1 MHMDCVLWVPGVHMV
16 RGNILGLEE
25 GVDQC
30 KILVCSVCKT
40 SGASVG
46 CTKHKCK
53 EVVHLGCGRER
64 GWGIH
69 EERLDARCPRHWR
82 E

>member
-1 MHMDCVLWVPGVHMV
+1 M
-16 RGNILGLEE
+16 LGLEE

-30 KILVCSVCKT
+30 KILVCSMCKT

-53 EVVHLGCGRER
+53 EGVHLGCAVGGREGGVFMKR
-64 GWGIH
+64 GWMLGVLGIGSK
-69 EERLDARCPRHWR
+69 
-82 E
+82 

>member
-1 MHMDCVLWVPGVHMV
+1 MHMDCVLWVPGVHTV

-30 KILVCSVCKT
+30 KIL
-40 SGASVG
+40 
-46 CTKHKCK
+46 TKHKCK

-64 GWGIH
+64 EWGIH